1 MRAKIQKSC
10 RNGCSVPKLC
20 STANWSSTS
29 GGATTATF
37 YFNWQSENKAVT
49 HSVSPAAK
57 CQSVGRV
64 GLLTCRIKRASSA
77 ACCTVDR
84 EGAAL
89 VGIESSSPRH
99 HFELSSWP
107 CIICSR
113 FSIQLEDDYI
123 WSGARDWT
131 MRQWMAVIFSS
142 VRTFPVAWLL
152 IFHTFPWPHAAAPAQ
167 FTFIPSLT
175 SVASRA
181 SAILN
186 PASTR
191 KLAAAV
197 GKHIGEMKLLMGLR
211 WNRWH
216 SFAMRRLWAPCLVYR
231 CRSQPHFPHF
241 SSEAID
247 KPALS
252 WLINRL
258 SDWLLTS
265 HFISN

>member
-1 MRAKIQKSC
+1 MRCGLKYWNPAGIAC
-10 RNGCSVPKLC
+10 LVPQLC
-20 STANWSSTS
+20 STANWSGTS

-77 ACCTVDR
+77 ACTVDKER
-84 EGAAL
+84 GGSFSWDW

-107 CIICSR
+107 CIICSP

-152 IFHTFPWPHAAAPAQ
+152 IFHTFPWPHAAAAAQ

-186 PASTR
+186 PSKHKKTHCGSGKTYRR
-191 KLAAAV
+191 KWNYWWDYAETGGIHLQCV
-197 GKHIGEMKLLMGLR
+197 GCGLR
-211 WNRWH
+211 AW
-216 SFAMRRLWAPCLVYR
+216 C
-231 CRSQPHFPHF
+231 
-241 SSEAID
+241 ID
-247 KPALS
+247 AEVNH
-252 WLINRL
+252 IFRI
-258 SDWLLTS
+258 S
-265 HFISN
+265 HPKL